1 MPTYSN
7 DGLKRLQ
14 VVNSLGKTVIVEPT
28 ASVQTF
34 LILDKIFPNVSK
46 TSDEPFLNSVMR
58 FVELSFTD
66 AELKTIVL
74 RSDEILEG
82 RQIIIYGGGATF
94 LAEVRLN
101 HVNAPIRRKIDVAR
115 GIMGTTI
122 QLARQIETVKISS
135 LTTGTIQAYIER

>member
-1 MPTYSN
+1 MPTYTN
-7 DGLKRLQ
+7 NGLKRLQ
-14 VVNSLGKTVIVEPT
+14 VVNSLGKTVIVEPA

-34 LILDKIFPNVSK
+34 LILDKIFPNVAK
-46 TSDEPFLNSVMR
+46 TSDEPYLNSVMR
-58 FVELSFTD
+58 FAEFSFTD
-66 AELKTIVL
+66 SETKTIIL
-74 RSDEILEG
+74 KPDEVLEG

-101 HVNAPIRRKIDVAR
+101 HVNAPIRRKIDVSR

-122 QLARQIETVKISS
+122 QLARQVETIKITS

>member
-14 VVNSLGKTVIVEPT
+14 VVNALGKTVIIEPAAT
-28 ASVQTF
+28 VQTF
-34 LILDKIFPNVSK
+34 LILDKIFPDVSK

-58 FVELSFTD
+58 FIELSFTD
-66 AELKTIVL
+66 AETKTIGL

-82 RQIIIYGGGATF
+82 RQIIIYGGGAAF
-94 LAEVRLN
+94 IAEVRLN
-101 HVNAPIRRKIDVAR
+101 HVNAPIRRKLDIAR

-122 QLARQIETVKISS
+122 QLGRQIEAVKIIS